1 MSHNANSNC
10 SRAWILLWENL
21 ILKVCHSELTGD
33 GHWENQFIFLISS
46 SQSRPLELRIWT
58 FVQVRHFV
66 SWRFHILVLD
76 LKRLL
81 PQMSTID
88 RDSVFQSNP
97 QLYKIPCGHFYSV
110 AAMNNQFTAKVWKRS
125 MFVTRL
131 HPFQMFMEPPYKAPT
146 APYQDEC
153 SCFAFIWFSVD
164 FCFFSRLIERKSG
177 VRPDF
182 FDCSTKSSFVLS
194 GQRSQVHLC
203 TWKKYEFV
211 LAIALV
217 KLFQEQIKMDIFLI
231 ETWNKEHGQGGGKA
245 GKWNKENKVM
255 QSVLNSK

>member
-1 MSHNANSNC
+1 MNSLMGEFDLKSLSFWVNGWW
-10 SRAWILLWENL
+10 SLRKSIYLSYIIVSKSTFGTQNL
-21 ILKVCHSELTGD
+21 DICPGKAFCQLE
-33 GHWENQFIFLISS
+33 ISY
-46 SQSRPLELRIWT
+46 LG
-58 FVQVRHFV
+58 
-66 SWRFHILVLD
+66 LD

-164 FCFFSRLIERKSG
+164 FCFFPRLIEGKSG

-182 FDCSTKSSFVLS
+182 FDCSTESSFILS

>member
-1 MSHNANSNC
+1 MVIIEKIDLSFFN
-10 SRAWILLWENL
+10 I
-21 ILKVCHSELTGD
+21 
-33 GHWENQFIFLISS
+33 ISS

-76 LKRLL
+76 LKRSL

-97 QLYKIPCGHFYSV
+97 LYKIPCGHFYSV

-125 MFVTRL
+125 MFVTWL

-164 FCFFSRLIERKSG
+164 FCFFPDSLRGSLEPTRLLWLFYGKLFYIK
-177 VRPDF
+177 RPEVS
-182 FDCSTKSSFVLS
+182 STL
-194 GQRSQVHLC
+194 VHL
-203 TWKKYEFV
+203 
-211 LAIALV
+211 
-217 KLFQEQIKMDIFLI
+217 
-231 ETWNKEHGQGGGKA
+231 KEIWICSCNRSRKTFSGANQNGYFF
-245 GKWNKENKVM
+245 
-255 QSVLNSK
+255 